1 MNEVNLSPKYAE
13 QKLSPI
19 YLATRG
25 KLQGSR
31 LGMETSF
38 VIWDKCSVWYSPDIG
53 KMHTINSFA
62 ICKFSDLIQIK
73 IGKLIFLNLGLSI
86 TQSLFYIHKKI
97 RSSDKNGH
105 HVITSNHCRF
115 GENSVLAHGIAF
127 KLSESAILFF

>member
-1 MNEVNLSPKYAE
+1 MNEVNLSPKNAE

-53 KMHTINSFA
+53 KMHTINGVA
-62 ICKFSDLIQIK
+62 ICKFSDWIQIK
-73 IGKLIFLNLGLSI
+73 IGKLIFLKSRIEHYSI
-86 TQSLFYIHKKI
+86 IILHSQ
-97 RSSDKNGH
+97 
-105 HVITSNHCRF
+105 
-115 GENSVLAHGIAF
+115 ENQ
-127 KLSESAILFF
+127 KQW